1 MLKYTALFFI
11 LSATSVAQIVSS
23 IDIQG
28 HQTTKEYIIKREIQH
43 LVNVELDSTLA
54 QEDRDRIENLGLFS
68 VVDWRAVPL
77 EDGTVKLQYQVMESM
92 RILPIVA
99 PTYEEDT
106 GWSIVYGG
114 IVKNMR
120 GRNES
125 LVIGGLFGGIDAYG
139 VEFND
144 PWIFGDHVSV
154 SLQIGKHVTDHVFLP
169 FERQTS
175 SFEMNVGRYFGYQ
188 RKVSVGFEIEKKD
201 FFGDT
206 TTIEF
211 SYFAPQAS
219 IVYDTRDIYNDP
231 SEGVYFFQSAQYF
244 RFLNIESNSLFWNQS
259 YSAFFSPIKG
269 KHKTTLGFNITS
281 NSVHGDLHKELFL
294 FGLGGAYSVR
304 GWQIENPVLYSE
316 GTQDYRFGYFS
327 AFSSIELRQTILP
340 RFAVQ
345 QKSPFGPLKSEFGL
359 QGILF
364 ADAGVVGDHWSELY
378 KEIPMLGFGI
388 GIRTPVTMVGNLRF
402 DYGWSYYG
410 GEAVESSFHFSVGQ
424 KF

>member
-154 SLQIGKHVTDHVFLP
+154 SLQIGKHVTDHVFYPL
-169 FERQTS
+169 
-175 SFEMNVGRYFGYQ
+175 
-188 RKVSVGFEIEKKD
+188 
-201 FFGDT
+201 
-206 TTIEF
+206 
-211 SYFAPQAS
+211 
-219 IVYDTRDIYNDP
+219 
-231 SEGVYFFQSAQYF
+231 SA
-244 RFLNIESNSLFWNQS
+244 
-259 YSAFFSPIKG
+259 
-269 KHKTTLGFNITS
+269 KHHL
-281 NSVHGDLHKELFL
+281 
-294 FGLGGAYSVR
+294 
-304 GWQIENPVLYSE
+304 
-316 GTQDYRFGYFS
+316 
-327 AFSSIELRQTILP
+327 
-340 RFAVQ
+340 
-345 QKSPFGPLKSEFGL
+345 LK
-359 QGILF
+359 
-364 ADAGVVGDHWSELY
+364 
-378 KEIPMLGFGI
+378 
-388 GIRTPVTMVGNLRF
+388 
-402 DYGWSYYG
+402 
-410 GEAVESSFHFSVGQ
+410 
-424 KF
+424 